1 MSANDSADTLLQR
14 VVRRLVL
21 IEPREMS
28 AVLTGFAY
36 FFFLFTSYALLRPI
50 RETMGIAGGVK
61 NLPWLF
67 TATFLTM
74 LVVMPIFGA
83 VSAKFRRIVLVPWVN
98 AFFMF
103 NLLLFAVLFY
113 VRPDDV
119 WVARVFYVWLSVF
132 NLFVISVAWSVM
144 VDAFRADQAK
154 RVFAFMAAGIST
166 GGLIG
171 PVLTTALVEVVG
183 NWGLMALSTVLLGVT
198 IFCVRYLFS
207 WRARE
212 GAGAPHVATG
222 AADNPGKPMGGNPF
236 AGLTLVL
243 KSPYLLG
250 ISAFVLLL
258 SSASTFLYFD
268 QARLVEATYPNQADQ
283 TQVFGTIDFIVQAL
297 ALATQVFFTGRI
309 ASRLGL
315 VVLLTSVPLLMVA
328 GFVALAIAP
337 VFAVLA
343 VVMVIR
349 RAGEYG
355 LLRPGRE
362 MLFSTVDIE
371 SKYKAKNFIDTVVY
385 RGGDA
390 VSGWVKSGLDALG
403 HGVAFV
409 ALVGAALAGLW
420 VWVGYLLGRKH
431 ERGAVLGGARS
442 VAA

>member
-1 MSANDSADTLLQR
+1 MPANPTADTLSQR
-14 VVRRLVL
+14 IVRRLVL
-21 IEPREMS
+21 IEPREVS

-50 RETMGIAGGVK
+50 RETMGIAGGVR

-74 LVVMPIFGA
+74 LLVMPLFGL
-83 VSAKFRRIVLVPWVN
+83 VSAKFRRIVVVPWVN
-98 AFFMF
+98 AFFMS
-103 NLLLFAVLFY
+103 NLLVFAVLFY

-166 GGLIG
+166 GGLVG
-171 PVLTTALVEVVG
+171 PTLTTLLVEVVG
-183 NWGLMALSTVLLGVT
+183 NWGLMALSTALLGVT
-198 IFCVRYLFS
+198 IFCIRYLFA

-212 GAGAPHVATG
+212 GAGVSSLAP
-222 AADNPGKPMGGNPF
+222 AAAENPGKAIGGNPF
-236 AGLTLVL
+236 AGFTLVM

-268 QARLVEATYPNQADQ
+268 QARLVEAAYPNQADQ

-297 ALATQVFFTGRI
+297 ALATQLFFTGRI

-328 GFVALAIAP
+328 GFIALAFAP
-337 VFAVLA
+337 VFSVLA
-343 VVMVIR
+343 VVMIIR

-362 MLFSTVDIE
+362 MLFSSVDVE

-390 VSGWVKSGLDALG
+390 VSGWLKSGLDAIG
-403 HGVAFV
+403 QGFGFV
-409 ALVGAALAGLW
+409 ALVGAGLAALW

-431 ERGAVLGGARS
+431 EREAAPSGARS

>member
-1 MSANDSADTLLQR
+1 MTVSDASDTLLQR
-14 VVRRLVL
+14 VLRRLVL
-21 IEPREMS
+21 IEPREVS

-50 RETMGIAGGVK
+50 RETMGIAGGVR

-67 TATFLTM
+67 TATFVTM
-74 LVVMPIFGA
+74 LLVMPLFGV
-83 VSAKFRRIVLVPWVN
+83 VSAKFRRIVVVPWVN

-103 NLLLFAVLFY
+103 NLLIFAALFY

-166 GGLIG
+166 GGLVG
-171 PVLTTALVEVVG
+171 PALTTVLVEVVG
-183 NWGLMALSTVLLGVT
+183 NWGLMALSTVLLGMT
-198 IFCVRYLFS
+198 IFCVRHLFA
-207 WRARE
+207 WRARA
-212 GAGAPHVATG
+212 GAGAPSVAT
-222 AADNPGKPMGGNPF
+222 AAAENPGKAMGGNPF

-250 ISAFVLLL
+250 ISAFVVLL

-268 QARLVEATYPNQADQ
+268 QARLVEAQYPNQADQ
-283 TQVFGTIDFIVQAL
+283 TQIFGSIDFIVQAL
-297 ALATQVFFTGRI
+297 ALATQLFFTGRI

-328 GFVALAIAP
+328 GFIALAFAP
-337 VFAVLA
+337 VFSVLA
-343 VVMVIR
+343 VVMIIR

-362 MLFSTVDIE
+362 MLFSTVDVE

-403 HGVAFV
+403 QGFAFV
-409 ALVGAALAGLW
+409 ALFGAALAGLW

-431 ERGAVLGGARS
+431 ERGAVVGSARS